1 MRIAVVGAGGVGG
14 WIGAKLLHHAD
25 PSISTVFVLR
35 DSSEQLAAIR
45 AGGLSYRAVEEEDVF
60 DLPAERVPTVAESE
74 LEAYGA
80 VDVVL
85 LATKT
90 YQIEGCVRGRAGWR
104 QGRGPGAGWGGL
116 LGPAARS
123 PHRHPRIR

>member
-90 YQIEGCVRGRAGWR
+90 YQIEGCVYCRAGR
-104 QGRGPGAGWGGL
+104 GGRGGGRGPGVSLTSCCAG
-116 LGPAARS
+116 R
-123 PHRHPRIR
+123 